1 MDVSNILIVDDN
13 PEIREIIEILLTG
26 EGFLTFQA
34 KDGMTA
40 LKLLQEQDFDLI
52 IMDIMMPGIN
62 GYQTCLEIRKS
73 SNAPV
78 LFLSARTKDSDKTLG
93 FSSGGDDYLAKPFS
107 YNELISRV
115 KALIRR
121 YHIYK
126 EKTEKKEPLQ
136 TIQYHHLTVDE
147 YSEQVSKD
155 GISIEFINPIFHF
168 APPQGNEDLFDELL
182 NEAVKYDIPKS
193 EEDTDAIEKLQPFF
207 NLTDCYTSIYIYGS
221 DGYFRAGK
229 YASAM
234 DDSTFRTI
242 FDLGYR
248 VTGGEGEGFREF
260 TLEFKNGSALVML
273 YFYHNTMFLYPYALF
288 CSIIS
293 VLLFLIVILF
303 FISQKMEQIFQ
314 IKNGILQMASGDL
327 KTALPQYSKDEIGI
341 LSAELDKLRITL
353 DDTLR
358 QEQESRQANRDL
370 ITAMSHDL
378 RTPLTI
384 LTGYL
389 EVLKLKKSPDMQE
402 EYLNR
407 CLQKTKD
414 IKEMTDRMFEY
425 ALIFE
430 ETETPS
436 LEPLD
441 FSFFHECLRENFEF
455 IHLAGFACE
464 EESPPADFQDTP
476 YFTGDAKMIKR
487 IFNNL
492 FSNILKYGDKSEP
505 VQICLTSDTQELKI
519 ILKNKIKAEHS
530 DIESNHIGLR
540 SVEKMMSL
548 LNGRILYSEK
558 NHEFAVQLTFS
569 ADASAS

>member
-1 MDVSNILIVDDN
+1 
-13 PEIREIIEILLTG
+13 
-26 EGFLTFQA
+26 
-34 KDGMTA
+34 
-40 LKLLQEQDFDLI
+40 
-52 IMDIMMPGIN
+52 
-62 GYQTCLEIRKS
+62 
-73 SNAPV
+73 
-78 LFLSARTKDSDKTLG
+78 
-93 FSSGGDDYLAKPFS
+93 
-107 YNELISRV
+107 
-115 KALIRR
+115 
-121 YHIYK
+121 
-126 EKTEKKEPLQ
+126 
-136 TIQYHHLTVDE
+136 
-147 YSEQVSKD
+147 
-155 GISIEFINPIFHF
+155 
-168 APPQGNEDLFDELL
+168 
-182 NEAVKYDIPKS
+182 
-193 EEDTDAIEKLQPFF
+193 
-207 NLTDCYTSIYIYGS
+207 
-221 DGYFRAGK
+221 
-229 YASAM
+229 
-234 DDSTFRTI
+234 
-242 FDLGYR
+242 
-248 VTGGEGEGFREF
+248 
-260 TLEFKNGSALVML
+260 
-273 YFYHNTMFLYPYALF
+273 
-288 CSIIS
+288 
-293 VLLFLIVILF
+293 
-303 FISQKMEQIFQ
+303 MEQIFQ

-402 EYLNR
+402 EYLSR

-476 YFTGDAKMIKR
+476 YFTGDATMIKR

-569 ADASAS
+569 ADSSAS

>member
-1 MDVSNILIVDDN
+1 M
-13 PEIREIIEILLTG
+13 
-26 EGFLTFQA
+26 
-34 KDGMTA
+34 K
-40 LKLLQEQDFDLI
+40 
-52 IMDIMMPGIN
+52 
-62 GYQTCLEIRKS
+62 
-73 SNAPV
+73 
-78 LFLSARTKDSDKTLG
+78 
-93 FSSGGDDYLAKPFS
+93 
-107 YNELISRV
+107 
-115 KALIRR
+115 
-121 YHIYK
+121 
-126 EKTEKKEPLQ
+126 
-136 TIQYHHLTVDE
+136 
-147 YSEQVSKD
+147 
-155 GISIEFINPIFHF
+155 
-168 APPQGNEDLFDELL
+168 
-182 NEAVKYDIPKS
+182 
-193 EEDTDAIEKLQPFF
+193 
-207 NLTDCYTSIYIYGS
+207 
-221 DGYFRAGK
+221 
-229 YASAM
+229 
-234 DDSTFRTI
+234 
-242 FDLGYR
+242 
-248 VTGGEGEGFREF
+248 
-260 TLEFKNGSALVML
+260 
-273 YFYHNTMFLYPYALF
+273 
-288 CSIIS
+288 
-293 VLLFLIVILF
+293 
-303 FISQKMEQIFQ
+303 QIFQ

-341 LSAELDKLRITL
+341 LAAELDKLRITL

-441 FSFFHECLRENFEF
+441 FSFFHERLRESIEF

-464 EESPPADFQDTP
+464 EESPLADFQDTP
-476 YFTGDAKMIKR
+476 YFTGDATMIKR

-569 ADASAS
+569 ADSSAS